1 MDPVII
7 FSLIAIGVI
16 AGTLGTL
23 FGVGGG
29 IIFIPVL
36 TILFDLTAS
45 EAVAVSLVGII
56 AASTGAASYYVKAD
70 LANVRLGLLLEIT
83 TSIGAMVGAFFAAYV
98 ANWVLLVIFG
108 CVLIYSA
115 ISMIIRKERV
125 IEHSDDDSD
134 MHFSYTDN
142 RDQKVKRYQIKN
154 VKSGL
159 AACTAAGVMSSMTG
173 IGGGS
178 IKVPLMNVHM
188 RVPIKVASATSSY
201 MIGITAFSGAII
213 YFIHGDLL
221 LDYASAIAI
230 GAFFG
235 SIIGTRLSRTLNA
248 EPMRR
253 YFSILLLV
261 ISVIIFLD
269 AGGILR

>member
-7 FSLIAIGVI
+7 FALIAVGIF

-56 AASTGAASYYVKAD
+56 AASTGAASYYVKKD
-70 LANVRLGLLLEIT
+70 MANVRLGLLLEIT
-83 TSIGAMVGAFFAAYV
+83 TSIGAMIGAFFAAYV

-115 ISMIIRKERV
+115 ISMIIRKERM
-125 IEHSDDDSD
+125 IEPSEDEGE
-134 MHFSYTDN
+134 MVFSYTDN
-142 RDQKVKRYQIKN
+142 KDQQAKRYSVQN
-154 VKSGL
+154 MKSGL
-159 AACTAAGVMSSMTG
+159 LACTAAGVMSSMTG

-178 IKVPLMNVHM
+178 IKVPLMNIHM
-188 RVPIKVASATSSY
+188 HVPIKVASATSSY
-201 MIGITAFSGAII
+201 MIGITAFSGAIV

-230 GAFFG
+230 GAFIG
-235 SIIGTRLSRTLNA
+235 SLIGTRVSKMLNA
-248 EPMRR
+248 EPMRK
-253 YFSILLLV
+253 YFSILLLA